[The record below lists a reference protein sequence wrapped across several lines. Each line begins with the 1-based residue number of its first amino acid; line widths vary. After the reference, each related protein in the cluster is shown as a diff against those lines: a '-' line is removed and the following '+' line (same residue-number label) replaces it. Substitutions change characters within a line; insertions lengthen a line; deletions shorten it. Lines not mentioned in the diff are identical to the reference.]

1 MRKGRTLALAALLA
15 LLAAGWWF
23 GSPWWT
29 LWRMREAA
37 EAGDSEALAA
47 YVDFPALRAS
57 TREQLG
63 PRLGPLGGLLAG
75 PAVDAVISPEAL
87 RLALLHRGGG
97 RGGGSGDPGGSGG
110 SGGGGAGETDLVRT
124 GAGEFR
130 VRGGRGDLVFRRHGL
145 GWKLEE
151 IALSSRP

>member
-1 MRKGRTLALAALLA
+1 MRRGRTFALAAATLLA

-37 EAGDSEALAA
+37 GAGDSRALAA

-63 PRLGPLGGLLAG
+63 LGPVGGLLAG
-75 PAVDAVISPEAL
+75 PAVDALVSPEAL
-87 RLALLHRGGG
+87 RLALGKG
-97 RGGGSGDPGGSGG
+97 RGSGG
-110 SGGGGAGETDLVRT
+110 PGEVELSRT
-124 GAGEFR
+124 GASLFR
-130 VRGGRGDLVFRRHGL
+130 VRRGKHDLIFRRHGL

-151 IALSSRP
+151 IRLSSPS

>member
-1 MRKGRTLALAALLA
+1 MRRRSTIGLAAALLA

-37 EAGDSEALAA
+37 RAGDSDALAA

-57 TREQLG
+57 TRNQLG
-63 PRLGPLGGLLAG
+63 PVGGLLAG
-75 PAVDAVISPEAL
+75 PAVDALVSPQAL
-87 RLALLHRGGG
+87 RLALGGG
-97 RGGGSGDPGGSGG
+97 RGAGGE
-110 SGGGGAGETDLVRT
+110 AGEVELVRT

-130 VRGGRGDLVFRRHGL
+130 VERGRSLLVFRRHGV

-151 IALSSRP
+151 IRLSSEP

>member
-1 MRKGRTLALAALLA
+1 MRKGRTLALAAAALLA

-37 EAGDSEALAA
+37 QAGDAEALAA

-57 TREQLG
+57 TRAQLR
-63 PRLGPLGGLLAG
+63 PRLGPLGSALAR
-75 PAVDAVISPEAL
+75 PAVDALVGPAAL
-87 RLALLHRGGG
+87 RLAL
-97 RGGGSGDPGGSGG
+97 GSGRS
-110 SGGGGAGETDLVRT
+110 GAGGPGEVELVRS
-124 GAGEFR
+124 GAWEFR
-130 VRGGRGDLVFRRHGL
+130 VRREAGELVFRRHGL

-151 IALSSRP
+151 IRLD

>member
-1 MRKGRTLALAALLA
+1 MRKGRTIALAAAALLA

-37 EAGDSEALAA
+37 RAGDSETLAA

-63 PRLGPLGGLLAG
+63 LGPLGGLLAG
-75 PAVDAVISPEAL
+75 PAVDALVSPEAL
-87 RLALLHRGGG
+87 RLALESGL
-97 RGGGSGDPGGSGG
+97 GSG
-110 SGGGGAGETDLVRT
+110 SGGGGERSEVELVRT
-124 GAGEFR
+124 DAGEFR
-130 VRGGRGDLVFRRHGL
+130 VGREGRQLVFRRHGL
-145 GWKLEE
+145 HWKLEE
-151 IALSSRP
+151 IRLSSGR

>member
-1 MRKGRTLALAALLA
+1 MRRGRTFALAAAALLA

-37 EAGDSEALAA
+37 QAGDSETLAA
-47 YVDFPALRAS
+47 YIDFPALRAS

-63 PRLGPLGGLLAG
+63 PVGGLLAG
-75 PAVDAVISPEAL
+75 PAVDALISPEAI
-87 RLALLHRGGG
+87 RLALGKG
-97 RGGGSGDPGGSGG
+97 RWSGSGASGV
-110 SGGGGAGETDLVRT
+110 ELVRT
-124 GAGEFR
+124 GANEFR
-130 VRGGRGDLVFRRHGL
+130 VERGGRNLLFRRHGL

-151 IALSSRP
+151 IRRSSAP

>member
-1 MRKGRTLALAALLA
+1 MRKGRTFALAAVALLA

-37 EAGDSEALAA
+37 QAGDSDSLAA

-57 TREQLG
+57 TRAQLG
-63 PRLGPLGGLLAG
+63 LGPVGGLLAG
-75 PAVDAVISPEAL
+75 PAVDALVSPEAL
-87 RLALLHRGGG
+87 RLALGKG
-97 RGGGSGDPGGSGG
+97 RGGGGEPG
-110 SGGGGAGETDLVRT
+110 EIDLSRT
-124 GAGEFR
+124 GASLFR
-130 VRGGRGDLVFRRHGL
+130 VRRGKHDLLFRRHGL

-151 IALSSRP
+151 IRLSSPS